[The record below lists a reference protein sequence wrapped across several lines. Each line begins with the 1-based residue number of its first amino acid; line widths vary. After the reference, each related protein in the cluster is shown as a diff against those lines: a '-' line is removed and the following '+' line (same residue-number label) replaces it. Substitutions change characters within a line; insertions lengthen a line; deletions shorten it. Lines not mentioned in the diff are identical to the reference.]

1 MTIRLHFLVE
11 GQTEFNFVNQILKHH
26 IGKTALSMS
35 ISKLTTK
42 RDEKM
47 GRKFSGGAS
56 SYEKLKNEIS
66 LFLKDSSIEFRL
78 TTMIDLYKYLI
89 TGPS

>member
-66 LFLKDSSIEFRL
+66 LSATEADPASRVIQSNHEGACL
-78 TTMIDLYKYLI
+78 
-89 TGPS
+89 G